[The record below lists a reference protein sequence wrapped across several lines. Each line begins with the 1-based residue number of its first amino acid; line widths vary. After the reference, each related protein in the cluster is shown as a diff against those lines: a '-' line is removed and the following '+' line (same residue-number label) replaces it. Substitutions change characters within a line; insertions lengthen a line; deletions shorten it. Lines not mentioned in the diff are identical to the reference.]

1 MYKITFDCTKKV
13 PFHINFLEM
22 TGCQASLYFY
32 GSESKTFLQLQENSN
47 TLQKKGAFLG
57 IPEAIIHVECVSGVG
72 PSGTFPRKTR
82 AKGRPQFASTAR
94 KGYLQPLGRILI
106 SSRERSED
114 HSSQD
119 TSLALLLLLCS
130 TTFTKSAS
138 SPLKR
143 GSLYSIEE
151 LMVFWSLKKFQF
163 QFSTDWRKGTSRILQ
178 KCSQISKKLCLKSIV
193 P

>member
-1 MYKITFDCTKKV
+1 
-13 PFHINFLEM
+13 M
-22 TGCQASLYFY
+22 TGCQASLYFRAAWWHWH

-143 GSLYSIEE
+143 GPLFNRRVNGFLVEE
-151 LMVFWSLKKFQF
+151 KNPVPIQYRLEKRHFQNF
-163 QFSTDWRKGTSRILQ
+163 AKMQ
-178 KCSQISKKLCLKSIV
+178 QISKELCLKSIV